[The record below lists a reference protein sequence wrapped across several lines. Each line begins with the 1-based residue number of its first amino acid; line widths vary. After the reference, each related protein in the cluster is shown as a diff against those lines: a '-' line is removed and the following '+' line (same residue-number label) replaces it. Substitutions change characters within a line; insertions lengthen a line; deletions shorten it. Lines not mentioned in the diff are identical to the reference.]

1 MTYNSNFLDSA
12 TDARNDEVEKQPK
25 PEVPGFRDYAR
36 NGEVGG
42 SWIPRLTRAMTPY
55 RTTAGCGLTH
65 IARNV
70 FYAGF
75 LKTFPAQTAGVAASA
90 GQSRV
95 RGPIAGYGLGIVH
108 PQLRA

>member
-1 MTYNSNFLDSA
+1 MTQYS
-12 TDARNDEVEKQPK
+12 
-25 PEVPGFRDYAR
+25 
-36 NGEVGG
+36 
-42 SWIPRLTRAMTPY
+42 I
-55 RTTAGCGLTH
+55 TAGCWLAH

-70 FYAGF
+70 FYTGF

-95 RGPIAGYGLGIVH
+95 RGPIAGYGLGIV